1 MNVIVTIPEFRDVRA
16 NLFGTVG
23 FVPTMGALH
32 RGHMSLVKKS
42 NQLCDFTVVS
52 VFVNPAQF
60 AAGEDLSTYPRT
72 LDSDLKLLSNY
83 NVECVFAP
91 NSETM
96 YDTNFSTF
104 VNENSLS
111 NGLEGLSRPHF
122 FKGVSTIVAKLF
134 NIIQPSHAFF
144 GEKDA
149 QQLRVIQRIVE
160 NLNFPIQIIPC
171 PIVREENGLA
181 MSSRN
186 EYLNK
191 EGRSRA
197 GILYS
202 ALLETQKQITNGE
215 RSVKKIIDRV
225 RKTLHSEPL
234 AKIDYIS
241 IVHDKTLI
249 EVQGEVRGD
258 VLVSLAVY
266 FSDIR
271 LIDNITIRFPE

>member
-1 MNVIVTIPEFRDVRA
+1 MSIIVEIPELRDARK
-16 NLFGTVG
+16 NLSGTVG
-23 FVPTMGALH
+23 FIPTMGAIH
-32 RGHMSLVKKS
+32 QGHLSLVKKS

-52 VFVNPAQF
+52 IFVNPAQF
-60 AAGEDLSTYPRT
+60 AAGEDLGTYPRT
-72 LDSDLKLLSNY
+72 LNSDYELLSNY
-83 NVECVFAP
+83 NVEYVFAP
-91 NSETM
+91 NPDTM
-96 YDTNFSTF
+96 YDVDFSTF
-104 VNENSLS
+104 VDENSLS
-111 NGLEGLSRPHF
+111 RGLESLSRPHF

-134 NIIQPSHAFF
+134 NIVQPSHAFF

-149 QQLRVIQRIVE
+149 QQLRVIQRIVK
-160 NLNFPIQIIPC
+160 NLNFPIQVIPC

-191 EGRSRA
+191 EERSRA

-202 ALLETQKQITNGE
+202 ALLNAQKHVIDGE
-215 RSVKKIIDRV
+215 RSVGKIIDFI

-234 AKIDYIS
+234 ARVDYIS

-249 EVQGEVRGD
+249 GVREKISSD

-266 FSDIR
+266 FAEIR
-271 LIDNITIRFPE
+271 LIDNMTIRFPE